1 MSTPQSKI
9 ICSAI
14 KVATVDGVTVPVIY
28 SGDTLQGG
36 NMKEG
41 KMFLMRMRPEVRQL
55 LDQAAAEQ
63 RRTRVSI
70 LEELILEAYG
80 KRYET
85 TQDRLNKLLGAR

>member
-1 MSTPQSKI
+1 MSTPQTKI
-9 ICSAI
+9 ILGGI
-14 KVATVDGVTVPVIY
+14 KLASVDGVTVLELY
-28 SGDTLQGG
+28 SGDIQGG
-36 NMKEG
+36 VMKQG

-80 KRYET
+80 KRYQT
-85 TQDRLNKLLGAR
+85 TQDRLNKLLGGA

>member
-14 KVATVDGVTVPVIY
+14 KLATVDDVTVLALY
-28 SGDTLQGG
+28 SGDIQGG
-36 NMKEG
+36 SMKEG

-63 RRTRVSI
+63 RRTRVSL

-85 TQDRLNKLLGAR
+85 TQERLNKLLGDR